1 MTCVVLVRLTSP
13 GGGLVNFCMFRVAGA
28 PLRRAT
34 LQVQASKTPWQ
45 KSNVPMSSTESGLVP
60 RSFTSGAA
68 LLSGYGVA
76 GFLDGALE
84 LLSAH
89 PALVIGDLDGALLDI
104 RLRVL
109 HPGELVQ
116 LAFDGRLAVAAVH
129 VRYLQ
134 RLLGHHLS
142 SLGRRFL
149 YPQEPLDGD
158 GELFYLLVG
167 RLPYIIFTRRSRR
180 AFETTVTEESAIAAA
195 ANTGFKKPYSP
206 GKGRRASGT
215 VPPANSGY
223 RIPAATGMSATLY
236 AKAQNRFCLMFCM
249 VALES
254 RMARATPRT
263 SPQIR
268 VRSAA
273 SIATSVPVPMAT
285 PTSALARAGASLMPS
300 PTIATTLPSTC
311 SLRISFSLSSGMTS
325 ASTRS
330 MPSCPATDSA
340 VCPLSP
346 VSMTTSSPIRC
357 SRSTASLDSSRTTS
371 ATATRPATSPSTAT
385 NICVFPEAVSSS
397 KRDARPASETPDS
410 SMSLRLPTSTV
421 FPETVARTPRPV
433 GASKASGSGTSRPRS
448 FAPATI
454 ASPRGCS
461 LRRSAAAATARS
473 SSLERPFNGIT
484 SVRRGSPRVSVPVL
498 SSTTV
503 VSLWASSRA
512 SPPLT
517 RIPRSAP
524 LPVPTMIDVGV
535 ARPIEHGQAMIRT
548 ATVFRSA
555 NVSVGS
561 GPNRNQTKNVTAAT
575 PITAGT
581 NTALILSARRWI
593 GAFDP

>member
-116 LAFDGRLAVAAVH
+116 LAFDGRLAVAAAH

-195 ANTGFKKPYSP
+195 ASTGFKKPYSP
-206 GKGRRASGT
+206 RKGRRASGT

-236 AKAQNRFCLMFCM
+236 AKAQNRFCLMFRM

-263 SPQIR
+263 SPEIS

-311 SLRISFSLSSGMTS
+311 SLRISFSLSSGTTS

-330 MPSCPATDSA
+330 MPSSPATDSA
-340 VCPLSP
+340 VRPLSP
-346 VSMTTSSPIRC
+346 VSMTTSSPIRR

-385 NICVFPEAVSSS
+385 NIGVFPEAVNSS
-397 KRDARPASETPDS
+397 KRDARPSSGTPDS
-410 SMSLRLPTSTV
+410 SMSLRLPTTTV
-421 FPETVARTPRPV
+421 FPQTVARTPCPV
-433 GASKASGSGTSRPRS
+433 RASKVSGSGTSRPRS
-448 FAPATI
+448 IAPATI

-461 LRRSAAAATARS
+461 LRRSAATATTRS
-473 SSLERPFNGIT
+473 SSPERPSKGIT

-517 RIPRSAP
+517 RIPPSAP
-524 LPVPTMIDVGV
+524 LPVPTMIEVGV
-535 ARPIEHGQAMIRT
+535 ASPIAQGQAMIRT
-548 ATVFRSA
+548 ATKLSSA
-555 NVSVGS
+555 CVNAGS
-561 GPNRNQTKNVTAAT
+561 GPSQSHTKKVTVAIR
-575 PITAGT
+575 ITTGT
-581 NTALILSARRWI
+581 KIALMRSARRWM
-593 GAFDP
+593 GALEP